1 MTASHYKYYLGTI
14 ARTEINDRIELS
26 KSDYEFTYKILKDF
40 TDLIRDERLFR
51 IVELNYQEIK
61 SKIAD
66 YTLKV
71 KADPNTGFNEKD
83 EIFIDV
89 NRLLLNLLSTIR
101 TFLDHKET
109 TLKRK
114 FGKDSKEYR
123 HFEKETNIAYDNN
136 FEYRFISKLRNY
148 AQHCG
153 LPAGPPE
160 IKSYEDEKLGVQNNF
175 NIYFEK
181 SKLLEDFDWGKV
193 KVDLEAQADRFEVL
207 PIVQKTYDLLSL
219 INISINDRIIEN
231 YKKEGMHLINL
242 MNLTSGFLGMPCIMK
257 REGSDTLTY
266 HISWFPLEFIS
277 KVTSVKI
284 DFNYV

>member
-1 MTASHYKYYLGTI
+1 MTVSHYKYYLGTI

-26 KSDYEFTYKILKDF
+26 KGDYEFTQKILKDF

-61 SKIAD
+61 LKIAD

-71 KADPNTGFNEKD
+71 KADPNAGFD
-83 EIFIDV
+83 EIDEIYIDV

-101 TFLDHKET
+101 TFLDHKGT
-109 TLKRK
+109 SLKRK
-114 FGKDSKEYR
+114 FGKDSEEYR

-160 IKSYEDEKLGVQNNF
+160 IKSYADENFGVQNDF

-181 SKLLEDFDWGKV
+181 NKLLDDFDWGKA
-193 KVDLEAQADRFEVL
+193 KIDLESQTDRFEVL
-207 PIVQKTYDLLSL
+207 PIVEKVYNLLSS
-219 INISINDRIIEN
+219 INKSINDRIIEN
-231 YKKEGMHLINL
+231 YKKEGMHLISL
-242 MNLTSGFLGMPCIMK
+242 MNQTSGFLGMPCIMK
-257 REGSDTLTY
+257 REGSETLTY
-266 HISWFPLEFIS
+266 HISWFPLDFIS
-277 KVTSVKI
+277 KVTGVKI
-284 DFNYV
+284 NFNYV